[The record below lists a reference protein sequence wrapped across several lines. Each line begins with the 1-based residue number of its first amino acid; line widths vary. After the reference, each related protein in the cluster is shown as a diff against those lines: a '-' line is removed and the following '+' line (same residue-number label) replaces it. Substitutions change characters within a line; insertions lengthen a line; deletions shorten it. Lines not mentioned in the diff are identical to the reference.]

1 MSLFVRVVD
10 AAFYVYYWLLII
22 RILLSWVPQL
32 ASAGAFRP
40 VAVFVIE
47 ITEPF
52 LALFRR
58 LIPAVAVGG
67 AGIDFSPLIAII
79 TLEVLR
85 YFVVRLLLTFF

>member
-1 MSLFVRVVD
+1 MTLFVQIVD
-10 AAFYVYYWLLII
+10 AAFYVYYWLLIV

-32 ASAGAFRP
+32 GNAGPLRP
-40 VAVFVIE
+40 VALFVID

-58 LIPAVAVGG
+58 MIPAVAVGG

-85 YFVVRLLLTFF
+85 YFVVRLLLMIF